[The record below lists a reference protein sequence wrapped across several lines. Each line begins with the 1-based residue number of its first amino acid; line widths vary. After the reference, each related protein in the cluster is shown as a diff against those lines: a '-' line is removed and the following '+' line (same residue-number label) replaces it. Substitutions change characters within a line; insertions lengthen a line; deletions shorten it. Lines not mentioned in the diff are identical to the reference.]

1 MGCRSSMTLCRRRP
15 VFSFCVSFGFLTFWL
30 PWSHSN
36 SVPLPVSSVLAF
48 ESWQATAA
56 VVEDTCRPLPCTD
69 VAPIFPLSTST
80 KALRFHEGF
89 MKDWRRVIPARVL
102 FIFIHQERPSHQTQ
116 MHRCTDREADSA
128 WEYGRTLSLHG
139 SRPDIEAIERY
150 WKFRMREHDENVHK
164 TS

>member
-1 MGCRSSMTLCRRRP
+1 MGSRSSMTLFRRRP
-15 VFSFCVSFGFLTFWL
+15 VFSLNSLQFC
-30 PWSHSN
+30 PIA
-36 SVPLPVSSVLAF
+36 SVKCLGIWV
-48 ESWQATAA
+48 QATASA
-56 VVEDTCRPLPCTD
+56 VEDTCRPLPCD

-89 MKDWRRVIPARVL
+89 MKDWRKVIPARVL